1 MAGKR
6 GNGEGTIYQRASDG
20 RWLGVLQVGYGPTG
34 RPIRRT
40 VSAKTRNEAVQK
52 FKELQRTFDDGLP
65 VPDGTTNVAQLLTR
79 WHQDILIHQVAPSAA
94 ANYEGIARTHI
105 IPTVGK
111 RKLSELTTADV
122 DRLISKK
129 LAEDLSV
136 STVRRIRSV
145 LAQALDQALRWGW
158 VNRNVAQLAR
168 APKSERREG
177 RTLTVDEARHF
188 LHHVKGHR
196 LEALFALMLTTGLR
210 RGEALGLQ
218 WTDLDTK
225 KGTLTVRRQLQ
236 REGEGLVVRDTKT
249 HGSRRVVNVP
259 QPVLTLLKNLRVR
272 EKAAKLVLGPAW
284 TDTGFIFTNAIGGPL
299 DPRNLL
305 RDFKKICVGAGL
317 GDWHIHELRHSA
329 ASLMLAQGVKLQV
342 VSDVLG
348 HSSIR
353 MTADVYGHL
362 LDPDRESAAA
372 AITEVLWGSNAD

>member
-34 RPIRRT
+34 RPIRKT
-40 VSAKTRNEAVQK
+40 VSATTRSEVVQK
-52 FKELQRTFDDGLP
+52 FKDLQRTFDDGLP
-65 VPDGTTNVAQLLTR
+65 VPDGTMNVTQLLDR
-79 WHQDILIHQVAPSAA
+79 WRTDILTHQVAPSAA
-94 ANYEGIARTHI
+94 VNYEGIARTHI
-105 IPTVGK
+105 IPTIG
-111 RKLSELTTADV
+111 RKKLTELTTADV

-129 LAEDLSV
+129 MAEGLSV
-136 STVRRIRSV
+136 STVRRVRSV
-145 LAQALDQALRWGW
+145 LAQALDQAVRWGW
-158 VNRNVAQLAR
+158 VSRNVAQLAR
-168 APKSERREG
+168 APKSERNEG
-177 RTLTVDEARHF
+177 RTLTVNEARVF
-188 LHHVKGHR
+188 LDHLKGHR

-225 KGTLTVRRQLQ
+225 KGMLTVRRQLQ
-236 REGEGLVVRDTKT
+236 REGDGLVVRDTKT

-259 QPVLTLLKNLRVR
+259 KPVLTLLKQLRAS
-272 EKAAKLVLGPAW
+272 EKASKDQLGPAW
-284 TDTGFIFTNAIGGPL
+284 ADSGFIFTNAIGGPL

-305 RDFKKICVGAGL
+305 RDFKKICKDAEL

-362 LDPDRESAAA
+362 LDPDRESAAT
-372 AITEVLWGSNAD
+372 AITEVLWGSTAN

>member
-20 RWLGVLQVGYGPTG
+20 RWLGVLQVGYGTTG
-34 RPIRRT
+34 RPIRKT
-40 VSAKTRNEAVQK
+40 VSAKTRSEVVQK
-52 FKELQRTFDDGLP
+52 FKDLQRTFDDGLP
-65 VPDGTTNVAQLLTR
+65 MPDGTMTVSQLLDR
-79 WHQDILIHQVAPSAA
+79 WRKDILTHQVAPSAA

-105 IPTVGK
+105 NPTIG
-111 RKLSELTTADV
+111 RKKLTELTTADV

-129 LAEDLSV
+129 LGEGLSV
-136 STVRRIRSV
+136 STVRRVRSV
-145 LAQALDQALRWGW
+145 LAQALDQAVRWGW
-158 VNRNVAQLAR
+158 VGRNVAQLAR
-168 APKSERREG
+168 APKSERTEG
-177 RTLTVDEARHF
+177 RTLTVDEARIF
-188 LHHVKGHR
+188 LDQLRGHR

-218 WTDLDTK
+218 WPDLETK

-259 QPVLTLLKNLRVR
+259 QPVLTLLKQLRAR
-272 EKAAKLVLGPAW
+272 EKTSKDQLGPAW
-284 TDTGFIFTNAIGGPL
+284 ADSGFIFTNAIGGPL

-305 RDFKKICVGAGL
+305 RDFKRICKDAGL

-372 AITEVLWGSNAD
+372 AITEVLWGSTTN

>member
-20 RWLGVLQVGYGPTG
+20 RWLGVLQVGYGTTG
-34 RPIRRT
+34 RPIRKT
-40 VSAKTRNEAVQK
+40 VSAKTRSEVVQK
-52 FKELQRTFDDGLP
+52 FKDLQRTIDDGLP
-65 VPDGTTNVAQLLTR
+65 APDGKMTVSQLLDR
-79 WHQDILIHQVAPSAA
+79 WRKDILTHQVAPSAA
-94 ANYEGIARTHI
+94 VNYEGIARIHI
-105 IPTVGK
+105 KPTIG
-111 RKLSELTTADV
+111 RKKLTELTTADV

-129 LAEDLSV
+129 MAEGLSV
-136 STVRRIRSV
+136 STVRRVRSV
-145 LAQALDQALRWGW
+145 LAQALDQAVRWGW
-158 VNRNVAQLAR
+158 VGRNVAQLAR
-168 APKSERREG
+168 APKSERTEG
-177 RTLTVDEARHF
+177 RTLTVDEARIF
-188 LHHVKGHR
+188 LDQLRGHR

-218 WTDLDTK
+218 WPDLDTK

-259 QPVLTLLKNLRVR
+259 QPVLTLLKQLRAR
-272 EKAAKLVLGPAW
+272 EKTSKDQLGPAW
-284 TDTGFIFTNAIGGPL
+284 ADSGFIFTNAIGGPL

-305 RDFKKICVGAGL
+305 RDFKKICKDAEL

-362 LDPDRESAAA
+362 LDPDRESAAT
-372 AITEVLWGSNAD
+372 AITEVLWGSTAT

>member
-34 RPIRRT
+34 RPIRKT
-40 VSAKTRNEAVQK
+40 VSAKTRSEVVQK
-52 FKELQRTFDDGLP
+52 FKDLQRTFDDGLP
-65 VPDGTTNVAQLLTR
+65 VPDGTMNVSQLLVR
-79 WHQDILIHQVAPSAA
+79 WHKDILTHQVAPSAA

-105 IPTVGK
+105 IPTIGK
-111 RKLSELTTADV
+111 KRLTELTTADV

-129 LAEDLSV
+129 MAEGLSV
-136 STVRRIRSV
+136 STVRRVRSV
-145 LAQALDQALRWGW
+145 LAQALDQAVRWGW
-158 VNRNVAQLAR
+158 VSRNVAQLAR
-168 APKSERREG
+168 APKSERNEG
-177 RTLTVDEARHF
+177 RTLTVDEARVF
-188 LHHVKGHR
+188 LDHLKGHR

-225 KGTLTVRRQLQ
+225 KSVLTVRRQLQ
-236 REGEGLVVRDTKT
+236 REGDGLVVRDTKT

-259 QPVLTLLKNLRVR
+259 QPVLTLLKQLRAS
-272 EKAAKLVLGPAW
+272 EMASKAQLGPAW
-284 TDTGFIFTNAIGGPL
+284 ADSGFIFTNTIGGPL

-305 RDFKKICVGAGL
+305 RDFKKICKDAGL

-372 AITEVLWGSNAD
+372 AMTEALWGSTAN